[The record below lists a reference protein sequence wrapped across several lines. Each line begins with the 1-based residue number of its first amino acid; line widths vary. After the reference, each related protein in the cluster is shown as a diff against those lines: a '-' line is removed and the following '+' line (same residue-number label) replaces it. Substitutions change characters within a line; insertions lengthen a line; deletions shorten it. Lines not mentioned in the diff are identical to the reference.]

1 MKESTGHESGNAFNT
16 CNDAFAGTR
25 VALNNGLAESADKGV
40 PSFLPEVQIR
50 RTSAAIVRNERGQIV
65 EFAVP
70 GLVQS
75 FLYGENQDQPNQ
87 VAMVVN
93 GVTEVKFFKS
103 GIGWLNDAQEELQ
116 ESLRAALAF
125 DSIEINQKTGTIIKQ
140 KTDGE
145 GVKHKHTMNE
155 DGSFQ
160 QCSSDESWSCGNLD
174 GLQVISL
181 PIGGGRFL
189 AASSAVDGRQ
199 TYTTAQFDLD
209 GNLIAAQYGNPA
221 VKFAKGSWNT
231 PDGKTPQGFE
241 SHNCI
246 MKVTLHDGTVI
257 ILNDTTGSGEVKI
270 NDTSFALP
278 V

>member
-1 MKESTGHESGNAFNT
+1 MKESTAHESGNAFNKG
-16 CNDAFAGTR
+16 NDAFASTP
-25 VALNNGLAESADKGV
+25 VALTTGLAQPADKGV
-40 PSFLPEVQIR
+40 PSFLPEVKIR
-50 RTSAAIVRNERGQIV
+50 RTSAAIVRNERGHIV

-87 VAMVVN
+87 VGMVVN
-93 GVTEVKFFKS
+93 GVTEVKFFKGDS
-103 GIGWLNDAQEELQ
+103 GWLNDASEELQ
-116 ESLRAALAF
+116 ESLRSALAF

-145 GVKHKHTMNE
+145 GVKHRHTMDE

-160 QCSSDESWSCGNLD
+160 QYSSDESWSCGNLD

-189 AASSAVDGRQ
+189 AASSANDDHQ
-199 TYTTAQFDLD
+199 TYTTAQFDRD

-221 VKFAKGSWNT
+221 VKFAKGVWST
-231 PDGKTPQGFE
+231 PDGKAPQGFE
-241 SHNCI
+241 RHNGM
-246 MKVTLHDGTVI
+246 MKVTLPDGTVI
-257 ILNDTTGSGEVKI
+257 ILNDTTGSGTVTI
-270 NDTSFALP
+270 NDTCFALS